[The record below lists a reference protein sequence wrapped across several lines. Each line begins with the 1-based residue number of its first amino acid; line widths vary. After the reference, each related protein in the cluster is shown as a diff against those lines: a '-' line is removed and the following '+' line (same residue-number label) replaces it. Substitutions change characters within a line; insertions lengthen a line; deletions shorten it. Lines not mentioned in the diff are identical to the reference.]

1 MKLYLLFQG
10 HHGDANGG
18 WKDFVLSFDSI
29 KDSEIVAQ
37 RLGGW
42 RHIIHSESGIIVK
55 ESA

>member
-1 MKLYLLFQG
+1 MRKYLLFSG

-29 KDSEIVAQ
+29 KECEVIGN

-42 RHIIHSESGIIVK
+42 WHIVDGVTGLIVK
-55 ESA
+55 ESE